1 MQGEPQTHRN
11 GKELSHR
18 PPPTL
23 VERPVALGVL
33 ACAVVGTAH
42 WLGTTWVAEPFLSLP
57 LGMWAIGG
65 VIGASYWWQKRNSAA
80 LARMHSEQGS
90 VRSGLPEVAERI
102 RGAMSLNVGDTL
114 RRMISHPIYS
124 SNQSSER
131 REERMEAREE
141 QRRER
146 PSRASRSDS
155 VPRIGVGGPEE
166 FVEAFVEHVHEE
178 GTSEARYEPV
188 ASPVRESEDC
198 SKRALAGAVTFTSTG
213 QASIVLP
220 EVRGREAAW
229 DDWSHRLALS
239 YPAVFPAR
247 IDAARI
253 ACGPVRVREQR
264 ESRLVARMAEV
275 ASLLA
280 QSESRTGSRR
290 SAEWAANHRER
301 TERAMTSLARTFS
314 SDWSDQND
322 RPLASPVCR
331 AAARGVGAWLSMWDG
346 NIDPQERRQWISHCT
361 SFLQDEPEAH
371 LRLAAAQIGAYE
383 DDQALPALRR
393 AFELLRSSGELPL
406 SDPLAFV
413 LAEMEL
419 GNFSSLALGRVAS
432 GLAIAWATAPKESV
446 AYLRDDLIDDL
457 QHSGKLV
464 GRDQDHAFLKRV
476 MAHMDRLRSD
486 TLPMRSRSAA

>member
-1 MQGEPQTHRN
+1 MQGEPQTHRDGN
-11 GKELSHR
+11 ELSHR
-18 PPPTL
+18 PAI

-33 ACAVVGTAH
+33 ACAFVGTAH

-57 LGMWAIGG
+57 LGMWVVGG
-65 VIGASYWWQKRNSAA
+65 VIGASYWRQRRSAGTTVQT
-80 LARMHSEQGS
+80 R
-90 VRSGLPEVAERI
+90 LPEFAERI
-102 RGAMSLNVGDTL
+102 RGAMNVNVGNTL
-114 RRMISHPIYS
+114 RRIVSHPIYS
-124 SNQSSER
+124 SNQPSER
-131 REERMEAREE
+131 REDRSE
-141 QRRER
+141 QRTER
-146 PSRASRSDS
+146 AARVSRSDS
-155 VPRIGVGGPEE
+155 VLRIGVGGPDE
-166 FVEAFVEHVHEE
+166 FVEAFLAQIQDE
-178 GTSEARYEPV
+178 GQTEARYEQLT
-188 ASPVRESEDC
+188 SPVREPEDC
-198 SKRALAGAVTFTSTG
+198 ARRNLAGAVTFTSSG

-220 EVRGREAAW
+220 EIRGREAGW

-253 ACGPVRVREQR
+253 ACGPVRAREPR
-264 ESRLVARMAEV
+264 ESRLVARLAE
-275 ASLLA
+275 AAALLA

-290 SAEWAANHRER
+290 SAEWVANHRER
-301 TERAMTSLARTFS
+301 TERAMAALARTFS
-314 SDWSDQND
+314 ADWSDEND
-322 RPLASPVCR
+322 RPITSPVCR
-331 AAARGVGAWLSMWDG
+331 AAARGVGAWLCMWDG
-346 NIDPQERRQWISHCT
+346 DIDPQERRQWISHCST
-361 SFLQDEPEAH
+361 FLPDEPEAH